1 MRVADY
7 KELRGYNLAF
17 DSAMEI
23 FELSRSWPSEEKDS
37 HHDHIC
43 RQLTKMMD
51 DAASWCGT
59 GGAVR
64 EVPAEYVVVAS
75 ERDERESV
83 RKTHLRSNAP
93 DAPDAPRS

>member
-7 KELRGYNLAF
+7 KELRVYNLAF

-23 FELSRSWPSEEKDS
+23 FELSGSWPSEEKYP

-59 GGAVR
+59 GGALR
-64 EVPAEYVVVAS
+64 EVLAEYVVVAS
-75 ERDERESV
+75 ERGERESV
-83 RKTHLRSNAP
+83 QKTDLRSNVRHAP
-93 DAPDAPRS
+93 DAP